1 MSKSRRNV
9 RFQRRSNSIGENRRQ
24 SISSDISDAPSD
36 PSNVNAA
43 NVVANG
49 GDGNSVSA
57 PSTIP
62 EEVGLKPMRS
72 CAGGYLLTIDA
83 DIEIRKASIVRL

>member
-1 MSKSRRNV
+1 MSRSRRNV
-9 RFQRRSNSIGENRRQ
+9 RFNHRSNSIGENRRH

-36 PSNVNAA
+36 PGNVNAA
-43 NVVANG
+43 NAVANG

-62 EEVGLKPMRS
+62 EEVGLNPNEVMR
-72 CAGGYLLTIDA
+72 
-83 DIEIRKASIVRL
+83 